1 MINSSIGRCA
11 YCEQPVSSTEG
22 DLVEELWTQLNWHVD
37 PDAYFEL
44 IVPMNELKSDQFNA
58 FHEPLLCLSCLKL
71 GIHQESIIGLN
82 NQQTKMRRVCAWC
95 GKELNMNEDLP
106 LDSVI
111 THGICD
117 DCVQGLL
124 RNLNKI

>member
-1 MINSSIGRCA
+1 
-11 YCEQPVSSTEG
+11 
-22 DLVEELWTQLNWHVD
+22 
-37 PDAYFEL
+37 
-44 IVPMNELKSDQFNA
+44 
-58 FHEPLLCLSCLKL
+58 
-71 GIHQESIIGLN
+71 
-82 NQQTKMRRVCAWC
+82 MRRVCAWC